1 MSRGE
6 QIRLVIY
13 IVMLF
18 LFVYFSIG
26 YSYEVYGTG
35 SALSNPSGTHEILV
49 DNEDFTP
56 LVMLFGYGINGI
68 LSFFMQGMYAII
80 ILIVSVLFLL
90 PFRLIGLNKKRQITQ
105 KEYAIY
111 KDSFIGIFGLAL
123 MISAILTRF
132 TGLLTIFLYNGI
144 WGIFVWL
151 FVLLPAKKLAK
162 SSDVQ

>member
-6 QIRLVIY
+6 QIRIVIY
-13 IVMLF
+13 TVMLF
-18 LFVYFSIG
+18 IFVYFSIG

-35 SALSNPSGTHEILV
+35 SALSNPSGTHEIVV

-56 LVMLFGYGINGI
+56 LVMLFGYGINGF

-80 ILIVSVLFLL
+80 ILIVSVLFIL
-90 PFRLIGLNKKRQITQ
+90 PFRLIGLNKKRKITQ

-144 WGIFVWL
+144 WAVFVWL
-151 FVLLPAKKLAK
+151 FVLLPAKKLVK